1 MTFVGYAERA
11 GVRNG
16 SRALDV
22 ALVLLAL
29 PVYGPLVLVAA
40 IAIKADDGGPV
51 LFWQRRL
58 GRGRAPFSIPKL
70 RTMSS
75 GAVTRVGRW
84 LRPTGLDELP
94 QFWSVLAGDM
104 DLVGPR
110 PLTEADV
117 ARLSPLDPKFDA
129 RYRVRPGI
137 TGLAQVLGGAS
148 AIECSRLDR
157 VYACRRNVLTDVV
170 LLGLSVAINVA
181 GRRRVRALLSRCL

>member
-11 GVRNG
+11 ELRSG

-29 PVYGPLVLVAA
+29 PVYGPVVLAAA
-40 IAIKADDGGPV
+40 IAIKAGDGGPV

-58 GRGRAPFSIPKL
+58 GRGRAPFQIPKL
-70 RTMSS
+70 RTMNR
-75 GAVTRVGRW
+75 GAITRVGRW

-110 PLTEADV
+110 PLTETDV
-117 ARLSPLDPKFDA
+117 ERLSALDPTFDA

-157 VYACRRNVLTDVV
+157 LYATRRNALTDLV

-181 GRRRVRALLSRCL
+181 GRRRVRALLSRL